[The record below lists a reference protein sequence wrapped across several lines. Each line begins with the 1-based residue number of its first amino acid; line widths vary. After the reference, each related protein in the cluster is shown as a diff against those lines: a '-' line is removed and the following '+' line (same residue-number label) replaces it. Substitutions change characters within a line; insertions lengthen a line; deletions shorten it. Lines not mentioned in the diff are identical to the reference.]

1 MRNSKFLLTSLLAAA
16 TMSATAFGADAT
28 WSGTAE
34 NTDWSGA
41 NWTKDSSGQTIDSAD
56 KAVFTSD
63 TAGRTVTATGEV
75 SADKLSVGIGGNITF
90 SGGTFKF
97 TNTTDGIPAGED
109 TTTASQNWGTVK
121 IASGATLDFAGNF
134 AAARWSL
141 SNQGAKTVEVL
152 ENAVLSVSGTMSAD
166 TGLALTNNGIIKVG
180 NLQYK
185 TGNGWNTNT
194 FTGTGT
200 IIAGT
205 LTIGNIAQLKI
216 ENQKLILGSGGITT
230 GGWGFALGAMTLG
243 AFENWSSSRDI
254 TFNAASGKKTII
266 DTSAYDTTNYT
277 TSATDGKTITLS
289 GTLSVSGA
297 VEKIGAGTL
306 ELAGTVNVGEGGS
319 ITVSAGTLTSRG
331 TFNLTSAGTLNG
343 TISATGGT
351 LNLAGKLNLT
361 SAIDV
366 TDGVSVTVSNSVAFV
381 LSDAVKS
388 GSEWILISG
397 ASSIDSWNTDTLSIG
412 NFRKE
417 DGTYFT
423 GRGGSISIGG
433 VGKVSVTEGQSANLV
448 WSGEQDSN
456 WDTTTRNWTNEG
468 QADSFYFVDNV
479 TFDKDAAVTVDAA
492 GVAAGKVTIASG
504 KAVTLSDGNVT
515 AYSGFELQSG
525 ATLSLGAG
533 SANGATA
540 TLADDSHYIV
550 TATTGAFDFSNVSGT
565 GSLVFRPTVANPG
578 YNGGIKVAL
587 SDDFTGEFVL
597 DTNVWLSFAADHST
611 FGGATIVLSG
621 GALFH
626 STKTVN
632 LTNDIRLDST
642 AAIWS
647 DNSNATVTL
656 SGDVTGSSG
665 TLNRRGGGAM
675 IFSKSLSV
683 GTFNQETGA
692 TRVTGTATLGT
703 ASVSGGS
710 LTFEGATTL
719 GTLNVTNGT
728 TNFTS
733 ATNITS
739 ATVTGGTLKFDFG
752 ALNNANT
759 FSSASTL
766 AVNGGTAIFGYESGS
781 GGTITGDSF
790 GQNLSIVVGSGAR
803 MTIAIAQSSMKAFAG
818 NLTLKN
824 GATYYKFDGGV
835 ELSGSVVFG
844 EAESDSVSLI
854 GNWAKGGTKISGT
867 LSGAGTAYFGSEGQ
881 KDTGAGSDILTIS
894 GEGNSYSGEIVV
906 GKKNATTES
915 GNNSTELVLS
925 TETALQYGKVNL
937 AGSSETKFAQL
948 TLGANVVTIA
958 GLSGT
963 EFGKV
968 ALGSGVS
975 SSTLTLNQASETTF
989 SGTIADGIALKKA
1002 GAGTLILNGD
1012 NSANTSGV
1020 TLSAGTLELGHNNAL
1035 GGAALTIQSGTQA
1048 PELKLRTDASG
1059 NALTISNNLSVLG
1072 SGTVTVSSAHDGN
1085 EISGSIIAWGQEI
1098 QKVGSGTLT
1107 LSGTN
1112 TAYSIF
1118 IVDIADGKIIAG
1130 SDTAL
1135 GATLAADLSEYAD
1148 QHKVRLSG
1156 GHLEVGNGV
1165 TLAQTNIE
1173 IVLSDAYS
1181 STAAITGA
1189 GELAAGATITIA
1201 DIQAAAIAAE
1211 SALGNDSWT
1220 FQIATAGSTIATSL
1234 AESNFVLAEALQ
1246 DTWQISDY
1254 TNGVLTIS
1262 SIPEPS
1268 VFGLLAGLGA
1278 LALAGTRRRRKKA

>member
-710 LTFEGATTL
+710 LTFEGAT
-719 GTLNVTNGT
+719 
-728 TNFTS
+728 
-733 ATNITS
+733 NITS
-739 ATVTGGTLKFDFG
+739 ATVTGGTLNFKIST
-752 ALNNANT
+752 LNNAQSFTSATDISVSGGTVWFGQDVETLSSDSFGENIALT
-759 FSSASTL
+759 VSGLGTAKFAISQGNNKIFSGAL
-766 AVNGGTAIFGYESGS
+766 KLENGGTYF
-781 GGTITGDSF
+781 
-790 GQNLSIVVGSGAR
+790 
-803 MTIAIAQSSMKAFAG
+803 KH
-818 NLTLKN
+818 
-824 GATYYKFDGGV
+824 DGGV
-835 ELSGSVVFG
+835 ELAGNVTLG
-844 EAESDSVSLI
+844 EADSDVVYLL
-854 GNWAKGGTKISGT
+854 GDWGKLGTNISGA
-867 LSGAGTAYFGSEGQ
+867 LSGAGTAYFGNDRNMDNSFTVE
-881 KDTGAGSDILTIS
+881 KLTIS
-894 GEGNSYSGEIVV
+894 GSDNSYSGEIVV
-906 GKKNATTES
+906 GKKKTDTPSA
-915 GNNSTELVLS
+915 NNTELVLS

-937 AGSSETKFAQL
+937 AGSAAGNYAQL
-948 TLGANVVTIA
+948 TLGSNAVTIA

-975 SSTLTLNQASETTF
+975 SSTLTLNQASDTTF

-1012 NSANTSGV
+1012 NSAYTGTV
-1020 TLSAGTLELGHNNAL
+1020 TLEAGTLGVGHANAL
-1035 GGAALTIQSGTQA
+1035 GTSTVNVTGDAKLALGDRISITSLGITNNISIADSVKLTLGGGYAVELNGAIT
-1048 PELKLRTDASG
+1048 
-1059 NALTISNNLSVLG
+1059 
-1072 SGTVTVSSAHDGN
+1072 
-1085 EISGSIIAWGQEI
+1085 
-1098 QKVGSGTLT
+1098 GSGTLRADMPWLT
-1107 LSGTN
+1107 VALGGDNSGFSGAVEVVGTTVDAAHASALGTGILKISSADPLVGTERTSGTVQASAAN
-1112 TAYSIF
+1112 VALHDVSIELVRTDSP
-1118 IVDIADGKIIAG
+1118 ILRSKTP
-1130 SDTAL
+1130 SDSFTVAE
-1135 GATLAADLSEYAD
+1135 GATLYLDIGLLTEATLTGEQVALTIAAASAFDNSFFSA
-1148 QHKVRLSG
+1148 V
-1156 GHLEVGNGV
+1156 EVGTYV
-1165 TLAQTNIE
+1165 D
-1173 IVLSDAYS
+1173 DA
-1181 STAAITGA
+1181 
-1189 GELAAGATITIA
+1189 
-1201 DIQAAAIAAE
+1201 
-1211 SALGNDSWT
+1211 
-1220 FQIATAGSTIATSL
+1220 
-1234 AESNFVLAEALQ
+1234 
-1246 DTWQISDY
+1246 WQISSEWKYLADSWDVG
-1254 TNGVLTIS
+1254 TGTLTITA
-1262 SIPEPS
+1262 IPEPS
-1268 VFGLLAGLGA
+1268 MFGLLAGLGA